1 MNTQIFKEFPKQNI
15 LVMGDLILDHYVFGK
30 VSRISPEAPIPIFD
44 FEREEYRL
52 GGASNV
58 AGNLVSLGVKTS
70 LMGCVGNDD
79 CADIILQELVRHNI
93 QTDSIFKDK
102 ERPTT
107 IKTRYIAQGQHLLR
121 ADKEEKKDSQQLEK
135 FYTYLTNNIQQYNS
149 LIISDYAKGFL
160 VPKLCEFA
168 IQLAQQNNIKV
179 FVGPKGTNWDK
190 YKHAFL
196 LSANRSETEIIAG
209 EKLSTKDNIIQAGN
223 DIIQK
228 LDLQAMLI
236 TLGAAGMMLCIRK
249 KESIYLPTQA
259 REVYDV
265 VGAGDTVLA
274 MVGLCQ
280 TTQNSWKLSLNIAN
294 KAAGIVVGKVGASL
308 VTLEELQ
315 RA

>member
-107 IKTRYIAQGQHLLR
+107 IKTRYIAQGQHL
-121 ADKEEKKDSQQLEK
+121 
-135 FYTYLTNNIQQYNS
+135 
-149 LIISDYAKGFL
+149 
-160 VPKLCEFA
+160 
-168 IQLAQQNNIKV
+168 
-179 FVGPKGTNWDK
+179 
-190 YKHAFL
+190 
-196 LSANRSETEIIAG
+196 
-209 EKLSTKDNIIQAGN
+209 
-223 DIIQK
+223 
-228 LDLQAMLI
+228 
-236 TLGAAGMMLCIRK
+236 
-249 KESIYLPTQA
+249 
-259 REVYDV
+259 
-265 VGAGDTVLA
+265 
-274 MVGLCQ
+274 
-280 TTQNSWKLSLNIAN
+280 
-294 KAAGIVVGKVGASL
+294 
-308 VTLEELQ
+308 
-315 RA
+315 